1 MRSKLLISLI
11 SLVSFLVWTPAPMLG
26 VVQQHSVHH
35 RRVITTFITGTIS
48 DIARSCSR
56 RRLSVGRH

>member
-1 MRSKLLISLI
+1 MRSKLLIILI

-26 VVQQHSVHH
+26 AVQQHSVHH
-35 RRVITTFITGTIS
+35 RRVHHITGTIS
-48 DIARSCSR
+48 GIARSCSM